1 MAEIGQVK
9 FGDATIEY
17 EVQRSERR
25 TKTVQITMDGSR
37 VLVAAPAGAPDSKVE
52 EIVRRRAPMI
62 LRQMSEPIPQASR
75 NRLVSGE
82 TLPYLGRSVRPI
94 VDLSDIPSPEVKF
107 DHWPFRVT
115 VPLTTAAN
123 EPYEHSRREVV
134 KWYR

>member
-82 TLPYLGRSVRPI
+82 TLPYLGCSVRPI
-94 VDLSDIPSPEVKF
+94 ADLSDIPSPEVKF

-115 VPLTTAAN
+115 VPLTIAAN
-123 EPYEHSRREVV
+123 EPYERIRREVV